1 MFHNCQLER
10 DDILVVN
17 LVMTSQL
24 RSGMYSQKEN
34 TNPVFSCAP
43 DERILIPTGGSV
55 TFNRMPTGAHQ
66 VK

>member
-24 RSGMYSQKEN
+24 RSGMYSQKEKPTQYLVVLL
-34 TNPVFSCAP
+34 TNAF
-43 DERILIPTGGSV
+43 
-55 TFNRMPTGAHQ
+55 
-66 VK
+66 